1 MRKTYLLVL
10 GTVFTLSSALVSCGD
25 SNDDPTD
32 PTENPD
38 PINPEEPSAGE
49 AMSPASQKEYLD
61 VVAKEFMDETKASD
75 FNAIAD
81 LYNYVS
87 DTYTDNYDWDAV
99 GEWGSDIYESLRE
112 SLGTIDREQEKSN
125 WGEYNYIYTNYKAV
139 LMASNFT
146 GHFTA
151 TNRKWTLTKANDL
164 QFIFNDKNGK
174 ECVLK
179 LETSGSVKK
188 VYLGNIEEWVDYDY
202 ESSGDQYIS
211 NEYYDRTQLTI
222 GVPENIVVT
231 LTQGGNQVVKTT
243 VKVNIGGLTD
253 EKFDISKNELDVST
267 LVELNNGYKFNFSQI
282 AYNVSSK
289 ASASFEMSKNGKS
302 LALVAFSSDLSD
314 IPSCNI
320 DAFVNEDCDDVD
332 FDNANMKNVYVKLD
346 IIGKVQ
352 IQGILSDVRKFADY
366 LDSAD
371 ANDDSESKYKSY
383 INQANS
389 LLDLN
394 LFYDGKAVKQAT
406 VKLEPFISE
415 SWGGTT
421 YWEVEPVLNFYD
433 GSSYSTFEAFFNDK
447 DFKSVIDT
455 FEELADKYAALVN
468 ERIDW

>member
-1 MRKTYLLVL
+1 MRNKILLVL
-10 GTVFTLSSALVSCGD
+10 GMVFTLSSALVSCGD
-25 SNDDPTD
+25 DNDDITGPV
-32 PTENPD
+32 E
-38 PINPEEPSAGE
+38 NPEEPSANE
-49 AMSPASQKEYLD
+49 AMSPARQKEYLD
-61 VVAKEFMDETKASD
+61 VVAKDFMKETKASD
-75 FNAIAD
+75 FEEIAD

-87 DTYTDNYDWDAV
+87 ATYTDDYDWDAV
-99 GEWGSDIYESLRE
+99 DEWGSEIFESLKE
-112 SLGTIDREQEKSN
+112 DLGSTDKEQEKYN
-125 WGEYNYIYTNYKAV
+125 WGEYNYFYTNYRAV

-151 TNRKWTLTKANDL
+151 ANNKWTLTQANDL
-164 QFIFNDKNGK
+164 QFIFKDQHGK

-179 LETSGSVKK
+179 LETSGNVKK
-188 VYLGNIEEWVDYDY
+188 VYIGNIDDWVDYDY
-202 ESSGDQYIS
+202 EDNGNQYVS

-231 LTQGGNQVVKTT
+231 LTQGGIQVAKTT
-243 VKVNIGGLTD
+243 LKVNLENLPN
-253 EKFDISKNELDVST
+253 EKFDISKNELTVST

-289 ASASFEMSKNGKS
+289 SSASFEISKNGKS

-320 DAFVNEDCDDVD
+320 DAFVNEDYDEDD
-332 FDNANMKNVYVKLD
+332 FNNANMKNVYVKID
-346 IIGKVQ
+346 ILGKVQ
-352 IQGILSDVRKFADY
+352 IQGTLSDVRKYADY

-371 ANDDSESKYKSY
+371 ANNDSEKQFKSY

-394 LFYDGKAVKQAT
+394 LFYDGKSLKQAT

-415 SWGGTT
+415 SWGGTI
-421 YWEVEPVLNFYD
+421 YWEVEPVLYFYD

-455 FEELADKYAALVN
+455 FKNLANRFAALVN